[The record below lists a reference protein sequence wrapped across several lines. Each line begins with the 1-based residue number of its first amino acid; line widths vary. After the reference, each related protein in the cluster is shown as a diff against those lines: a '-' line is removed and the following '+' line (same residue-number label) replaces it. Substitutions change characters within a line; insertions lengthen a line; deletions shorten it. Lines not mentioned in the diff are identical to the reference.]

1 MAFLGEAVVDADLA
15 AVDLLPVH
23 GLDGGGGRVQVAVGD
38 EAEAAGG
45 VGLAVPDE
53 GAGLDLAMGR
63 GSWAGFRKSVLET
76 ESTSWPSGHDPRQ
89 YLPKRYLNSFSS
101 VLGFMPKTPMTLPGL
116 SHLLSEPLGGAAVL
130 AILCGLLLGL
140 PCLSKLLDLLRL
152 LERDLDLLRD
162 LSLSCPIVVVVGWRV
177 SARFG
182 GFLVGFCF
190 GSTNLSRF

>member
-1 MAFLGEAVVDADLA
+1 MGPQF
-15 AVDLLPVH
+15 
-23 GLDGGGGRVQVAVGD
+23 
-38 EAEAAGG
+38 
-45 VGLAVPDE
+45 E
-53 GAGLDLAMGR
+53 G
-63 GSWAGFRKSVLET
+63 
-76 ESTSWPSGHDPRQ
+76 
-89 YLPKRYLNSFSS
+89 YLNSFSS